1 MAWRCDRAGSAHQN
15 REMGSMSRTIV
26 VVSALAV
33 TALAA
38 LPTALDGEGRDSGP
52 RADQA
57 TRTVYRGGWDG
68 NGPDLFGTVEEDR
81 DPHVLYRVGRGGWDG
96 NGPDALGARLAETTA
111 AGDLDRL
118 VLQAVEL
125 PNGELI
131 GVAKD

>member
-1 MAWRCDRAGSAHQN
+1 
-15 REMGSMSRTIV
+15 MGSMSRKIA

-33 TALAA
+33 MALAA
-38 LPTALDGEGRDSGP
+38 LPTALDGDHEGRDSGP

-68 NGPDLFGTVEEDR
+68 NGPDLFGAVEEDR

-96 NGPDALGARLAETTA
+96 NGPDALGTRLAETTA
-111 AGDLDRL
+111 AGNLDRL
-118 VLQAVEL
+118 VLQAIEL

-131 GVAKD
+131 AVAKD

>member
-15 REMGSMSRTIV
+15 REMGRMSRTIA
-26 VVSALAV
+26 VVSALVV

-38 LPTALDGEGRDSGP
+38 LPTALDGDHEGRDSGP

-81 DPHVLYRVGRGGWDG
+81 DPHVLYPVGRGGWG
-96 NGPDALGARLAETTA
+96 GKRPGALGTPR
-111 AGDLDRL
+111 AGRAPPGNLHRPPPHAP
-118 VLQAVEL
+118 QR
-125 PNGELI
+125 PQW
-131 GVAKD
+131 